1 MCGEEIRAGSFEG
14 AKLGFTSDLFG
25 GYLIREKNT
34 IKICY
39 IVSFYPNE
47 GNVTRFIK
55 KILSMGYNV
64 KVINPVNDSMEH
76 ICFRLGFKKMK
87 EFSHEYGDVVIDIW
101 FKKGKIKNQVKDKQ
115 NLVN

>member
-1 MCGEEIRAGSFEG
+1 
-14 AKLGFTSDLFG
+14 
-25 GYLIREKNT
+25 
-34 IKICY
+34 
-39 IVSFYPNE
+39 
-47 GNVTRFIK
+47 
-55 KILSMGYNV
+55 
-64 KVINPVNDSMEH
+64 MEH